1 MSRKI
6 GIGIITCNRENLFYK
21 SFSGVP
27 GVDEIVVVNDGMPYS
42 ENAYG
47 TKQAEVIQ
55 HKHNRGVGISKNDAF
70 RFLLKKGC
78 EHIFISEDDVQ
89 ILDGSVIDE
98 YIRSAQVTGIG
109 HLNFAYHGPSNK
121 TAAGSPNPKKIVE
134 YPKGVRIALHGH
146 LAGAF
151 SYYNAH
157 LLKEIGL
164 IDERFK
170 NAYDHLDHTFQI
182 IKAGY
187 HPPFGWFADIADSY
201 RYIKDLDAD
210 LTQSII
216 RKNQLLF
223 RLRYWGYA
231 AYFLAKHGLIVE
243 KVPIATEEE
252 LMLALEKLRQTYGGR

>member
-134 YPKGVRIALHGH
+134 YPKGYASPSTAIW
-146 LAGAF
+146 LAP
-151 SYYNAH
+151 SRTTM
-157 LLKEIGL
+157 L
-164 IDERFK
+164 IF
-170 NAYDHLDHTFQI
+170 
-182 IKAGY
+182 
-187 HPPFGWFADIADSY
+187 
-201 RYIKDLDAD
+201 
-210 LTQSII
+210 
-216 RKNQLLF
+216 
-223 RLRYWGYA
+223 
-231 AYFLAKHGLIVE
+231 
-243 KVPIATEEE
+243 
-252 LMLALEKLRQTYGGR
+252 